1 MSIPVNEN
9 YPITQ
14 FPNYSI
20 ALSALKLGILLHQ
33 FLQAEAWKLYSNLGF
48 FAFSFALIDRAFPVF
63 GVADLLSGAETALAG
78 RLFYWR
84 FGDGELLAAAGEKL
98 GDVLASVG
106 GAGRNVLLRSAGPW
120 PRGHTV

>member
-48 FAFSFALIDRAFPVF
+48 FAFSFALIDRAFAVF
-63 GVADLLSGAETALAG
+63 RVAHLLSGAEAALAG
-78 RLFYWR
+78 GLFYGHL
-84 FGDGELLAAAGEKL
+84 GDGELLAAGREEL
-98 GDVLASVG
+98 SDVLDRVVG
-106 GAGRNVLLRSAGPW
+106 PGGRSL
-120 PRGHTV
+120 

>member
-20 ALSALKLGILLHQ
+20 ALSALHLGILLHQ

-48 FAFSFALIDRAFPVF
+48 FAFSFALIHRAFPIF
-63 GVADLLSGAETALAG
+63 GVADLLSGAETALADG
-78 RLFYWR
+78 LFYGS
-84 FGDGELLAAAGEKL
+84 FGDGQLLAAAGEKL
-98 GDVLASVG
+98 GDVLNRVVRPG
-106 GAGRNVLLRSAGPW
+106 GKGL
-120 PRGHTV
+120 